1 MKTKELIFEKEIDVE
16 NTIKRLVERGYAI
29 KLGYRYIVFDKE
41 KSLEEV
47 KERYWKETTLGR
59 RFRQL
64 LTIGSFLMGLG
75 LGTLLNRSYIWI
87 GFIGVLFI
95 LVLFAVKG
103 KYLRWVSFNN
113 RRIFLYGD
121 FDEEDI
127 KIIEELILFKG

>member
-1 MKTKELIFEKEIDVE
+1 MKTRELIFEKEIDVE

-47 KERYWKETTLGR
+47 KERYRKETTLGR

-75 LGTLLNRSYIWI
+75 LGTLLNRTYIWV